1 MEEPL
6 VSVCVITYQ
15 HVNYIRTCLNAILM
29 QETTFPFEIIIGE
42 DESKDGTREICI
54 EYAEKYPNKISLFL
68 RSRKDVIY
76 LNGSPNGRYN
86 FIECIRSTKGK
97 YIAICEG
104 DDYWT
109 DPNKLQ
115 KQVEFLESHSEY
127 VGCFHNTEERYEDDE
142 NKASFL
148 YCNYEAAKNI
158 SFSDL
163 CSGNLI
169 PTCSVVFKKGVFGE
183 FPEWYQNLT
192 MGDWPL
198 HLLNVQFGDYWYL
211 PKVMAVHRLHM
222 KSLWMMQTAERNNQY
237 VREAYDLMIK
247 EFSGNTFFSNQLI
260 RGKQLFLTTLTKRE
274 TQITFKKRLKNYII
288 KLLEKLLN

>member
-1 MEEPL
+1 MGEPL

-42 DESKDGTREICI
+42 DESKDGTREVCI

-86 FIECIRSTKGK
+86 FIECIRSSKGK

-127 VGCFHNTEERYEDDE
+127 VGCFHNTEERYEDDSG
-142 NKASFL
+142 KASFL
-148 YCNYEAAKNI
+148 YCNFPESKNI
-158 SFSDL
+158 SFTDL
-163 CSGNLI
+163 SIGNLI
-169 PTCSVVFKKGVFGE
+169 PTCSVIFKKRLFGD
-183 FPEWYQNLT
+183 FPEWYQNIT

-198 HLLNVQFGDYWYL
+198 HLLNAQFGDYWYM
-211 PKVMAVHRLHM
+211 PKIMGVHRLHN
-222 KSLWMMQTAERNNQY
+222 KSLWMLQDSKLIKKFTID
-237 VREAYDLMIK
+237 AYDTMIK
-247 EFSGNTFFSNQLI
+247 GFQARSELQGQLI
-260 RGKQLFLTTLTKRE
+260 GAKEAFINPPKHRQLNLAKRG
-274 TQITFKKRLKNYII
+274 INYI
-288 KLLEKLLN
+288 KRKMRQ